1 MLKTRGQG
9 RNKKERKWRVIEN
22 IDEEDPIEYESVGIR
37 GFDFSATGRK
47 RISFL
52 KLLIHMW
59 PGNWKD
65 HLSKINKAIVKENL
79 EQVIYTKFVIILFSN
94 FIVTN

>member
-22 IDEEDPIEYESVGIR
+22 IDEEYPIEYESVGIR
-37 GFDFSATGRK
+37 DFDFSAKERK

-59 PGNWKD
+59 PCNWKD
-65 HLSKINKAIVKENL
+65 HLSKINKAIVDRKS
-79 EQVIYTKFVIILFSN
+79 VV
-94 FIVTN
+94 